1 MGVVKNLFF
10 FINSPV
16 GTMWWDYLC
25 RRIALQ
31 MPSEGAF
38 SIFYRGCKQSN
49 LSTQP
54 FWPIILLQRY
64 AVSVAFLAFDAI
76 FFRQKSFFNYL
87 SPSKVRQGVAL
98 YCSPW
103 WGGWLLRLFLPVVA
117 TQRDACASRGVEL
130 SAFCR

>member
-54 FWPIILLQRY
+54 FGLLFCCKDTQFPLHFSH
-64 AVSVAFLAFDAI
+64 VMPFFLDKKVFLTTGVL
-76 FFRQKSFFNYL
+76 QKSFKELPYVV
-87 SPSKVRQGVAL
+87 SSGGVDG
-98 YCSPW
+98 S
-103 WGGWLLRLFLPVVA
+103 
-117 TQRDACASRGVEL
+117 
-130 SAFCR
+130 